1 MKQIMY
7 LIIGVMLLS
16 INIVSADTNIS
27 IGVTTTEDINIW
39 AYPNAIG
46 ETNYYFDGM
55 NFQDTVND
63 LYGNDMSMKGIYW
76 RISEIF
82 MKQDYKKD
90 WFIVNPLKLDRY
102 EQRFRWTMDTYF
114 VPRTEFNQLIDYTNS
129 LDARITTLEE
139 IVGLDKVL
147 AKNKEFAL
155 ENNLKEFIFRGKSY
169 TRVGNDYV
177 HIELKTVT
185 QEKEINTSKEVE
197 EGIIDLHQ
205 NMIDNWRRMCN
216 NGMIQFCRI
225 LEQRG
230 IESE

>member
-1 MKQIMY
+1 
-7 LIIGVMLLS
+7 MLV
-16 INIVSADTNIS
+16 NIVRADTNVNIDV
-27 IGVTTTEDINIW
+27 GTDTADIY
-39 AYPNAIG
+39 ANA
-46 ETNYYFDGM
+46 NAHS
-55 NFQDTVND
+55 N
-63 LYGNDMSMKGIYW
+63 YGNVYWNLNGIPIEDAMRNSGSSIEYFYW
-76 RISEIF
+76 KFSEIF
-82 MKQDYKKD
+82 MKGDYKNVYSE
-90 WFIVNPLKLDRY
+90 VNPNDLNSISAK
-102 EQRFRWTMDTYF
+102 RFRWTMDTYF

-147 AKNKEFAL
+147 EKNKEFAR
-155 ENNLKEFIFRGKSY
+155 ENNLKEFIFKGKKY
-169 TRVGNDYV
+169 IKVGNDYV

-216 NGMIQFCRI
+216 NGMIQFCKI